1 MTEAPGLILSALGTC
16 GRSSHAGLRKNTDE
30 VSGDTQ
36 MQDINKQVARS
47 VRFDIA
53 KDRNEDFL
61 KLFKTEVLPVLK
73 KQDGFKDELLLVHDQ
88 HVLAISVWNTADA
101 ARKYETATYPQVDKA
116 LRPVM
121 TGKPTIETFDY
132 ASLSTIA

>member
-1 MTEAPGLILSALGTC
+1 
-16 GRSSHAGLRKNTDE
+16 
-30 VSGDTQ
+30 

-53 KDRNEDFL
+53 KDKNEEFH

-88 HVLAISVWNTADA
+88 HVLAISVWNNADA

-121 TGKPTIETFDY
+121 AGEPTIETFDY